1 MQTKSAASE
10 REPQAKAG
18 LRLVLLGVMA
28 SVGWG
33 VCGCATSAPELRP
46 APAAGE
52 RVTTAGPAA
61 KARDTEK
68 FPTVMLMIE
77 EKSMGTIATAEIDN
91 LATEMLIKEQ
101 VPVVDQDLINAKI
114 NKQQQL
120 LKIAGDPRG
129 AAALGL
135 QFGADVI
142 IVGEVVSKPAARRI
156 EGSNLRTYQ
165 GIATLRALRTGN
177 GAALAAASAHASVIG
192 VEDVAGSSEALRAA
206 GKQTLAKLL
215 PDMLR
220 AWEKVGGEPGAG
232 RFTRIALTIGGVDQ
246 MWKLKAIR
254 ETLHNLDDK
263 TQKVVQRSYSSGLAT
278 FSLDSKVSIEELSE
292 LLVVKAPQGLKLQV
306 LNIGTGELD
315 LRAVAAP

>member
-1 MQTKSAASE
+1 MQKKITVSKSARRA
-10 REPQAKAG
+10 AAG
-18 LRLVLLGVMA
+18 LRVVMVAVMA
-28 SVGWG
+28 GVGGG
-33 VCGCATSAPELRP
+33 VSCFAAPAADVKP
-46 APAAGE
+46 APASGSKVA
-52 RVTTAGPAA
+52 TAAPAA
-61 KARDTEK
+61 KDRNTEK
-68 FPTVMLMIE
+68 FPTVMLMID
-77 EKSMGTIATAEIDN
+77 EKSMGTIATSEIET

-101 VPVVDQDLINAKI
+101 VPVVDQDLIHAKI

-120 LKIAGDPRG
+120 LKIAGDARG

-156 EGSNLRTYQ
+156 EGTNMRTYQ

-192 VEDVAGSSEALRAA
+192 LEDVAGSSEALMAA
-206 GKQTLAKLL
+206 GKQTLGKLL
-215 PDMLR
+215 PDLLR
-220 AWEKVGGEPGAG
+220 AWEKAGGEPGAD
-232 RFTRIALTIGGVDQ
+232 RAVRITLTIGGVDQ

-263 TQKVVQRSYSSGLAT
+263 TQKVVQRSYTSGLAT
-278 FSLDSKVSIEELSE
+278 FSLDSKVPIEELSE
-292 LLVVKAPQGLKLQV
+292 LLVVKSPQGLKLQV

-315 LRAVAAP
+315 LRAVATP